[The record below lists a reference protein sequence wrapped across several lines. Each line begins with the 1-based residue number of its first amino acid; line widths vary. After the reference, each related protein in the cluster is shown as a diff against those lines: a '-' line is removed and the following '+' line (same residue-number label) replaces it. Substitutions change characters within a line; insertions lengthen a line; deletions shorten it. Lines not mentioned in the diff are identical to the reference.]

1 MNILFLTLI
10 DIQSIEERNIYTD
23 LLREFRKQGSHVYIA
38 SPSERRTGEKTRLI
52 SENGVTILKIK
63 TGNLQKS
70 GYIEKGISTCLI
82 ETQFIRGIRRYYAGV
97 RFDLVLY
104 STPPITFYGPIR
116 YIKQRDN
123 AFTYL
128 LLKDIFPQNAVDLG
142 VLGHKGPGHW
152 LCAYFTKKEKRL
164 YAVSDQIGC
173 MSEAN
178 VEYLLSHNPSVS
190 RQKAEVC
197 PNTITPSAGARQ
209 AEPERRHIRKTYGLP
224 EDKNIFIY
232 GGNLG
237 KPQGIPFLMEC
248 IKENEKEEH
257 SFILVVGSG
266 TEYPGLCDFFK
277 REKPRHAKLI
287 RHMEKA
293 AYERL
298 LSACDVGL
306 IFLNACF
313 TIPNFPS
320 RLLSYMDAGLPV
332 LAATDRNTD
341 IGDVIEKGRFG
352 KWCESV
358 DAKEYIRLQRIFSD
372 AGFRKE
378 CGENARKY
386 LEEHYTSKKGY
397 RIIMDS
403 ISNRSKVI

>member
-10 DIQSIEERNIYTD
+10 DIQSIRER
-23 LLREFRKQGSHVYIA
+23 GSHVYIA

-70 GYIEKGISTCLI
+70 GYIEKGISICLI
-82 ETQFIRGIRRYYAGV
+82 ETQFIRGIRRYYTGV

-164 YAVSDQIGC
+164 YAVSDRIGC

-190 RQKAEVC
+190 RQKAEGC
-197 PNTITPSAGARQ
+197 
-209 AEPERRHIRKTYGLP
+209 
-224 EDKNIFIY
+224 
-232 GGNLG
+232 
-237 KPQGIPFLMEC
+237 
-248 IKENEKEEH
+248 
-257 SFILVVGSG
+257 
-266 TEYPGLCDFFK
+266 
-277 REKPRHAKLI
+277 
-287 RHMEKA
+287 
-293 AYERL
+293 
-298 LSACDVGL
+298 
-306 IFLNACF
+306 
-313 TIPNFPS
+313 
-320 RLLSYMDAGLPV
+320 DAG
-332 LAATDRNTD
+332 
-341 IGDVIEKGRFG
+341 
-352 KWCESV
+352 
-358 DAKEYIRLQRIFSD
+358 DA
-372 AGFRKE
+372 
-378 CGENARKY
+378 
-386 LEEHYTSKKGY
+386 
-397 RIIMDS
+397 
-403 ISNRSKVI
+403 